1 MIAGRWSTAAPRV
14 GWYGDDFTGAS
25 DTLATWAERGFRA
38 VLLTRIPEAARLAA
52 LGPLD
57 AIGLAGATRSLDPAA
72 MARELDPAG
81 RFFAGLGVDLLH
93 YKCCSTFDSAPQV
106 GSIGAAVTALR
117 PHFPNPTLPIVGGQ
131 PNLGRYCLFGQLFA
145 TAGAGGGVFRIDR
158 HPTMSRHPVTPMD
171 EADLRRHLA
180 RQGLEGLGLVDYPTY
195 ALPPAEAS
203 ASVAALAA
211 RHPDLLLDVSREADL
226 ATIGGLLW
234 SWAGRAP
241 LLAVGASSVARALAA
256 AWPAAR
262 AGTPAVPMPNPPMPG
277 SSTAGPSAATGPVF
291 VLVGSLSPVTRAQM
305 ARATRYETVAL
316 DVARLVV
323 EPAYCDAQAARIA
336 AGLAAGRHMLAATAL
351 PGATAEAGVTAQA
364 GVTALAGG
372 EDAGRPALASG
383 SPGAAGSGAIGTLQV
398 AEATARL
405 AAAVLARVRP
415 ARTCIAGGDTSSLAI
430 QALRLWGLSHIAT
443 LGPGAALCRTH
454 ADLAAM
460 DGLEIMLKG
469 GQMGQPTLFD
479 DLAGG

>member
-1 MIAGRWSTAAPRV
+1 MTDEARSAGNPRV

-38 VLLTRIPEAARLAA
+38 VLLTRIPEPERLAA

-57 AIGLAGATRSLDPAA
+57 AVGLAGATRSLDPIA

-81 RFFAGLGVDLLH
+81 RFFAGLGVDVLH

-106 GSIGAAVTALR
+106 GSIGAAVSALR
-117 PHFPNPTLPIVGGQ
+117 PHFPHPNLPIVGGQ

-145 TAGAGGGVFRIDR
+145 TAGASGEAYRIDR

-180 RQGLEGLGLVDYPTY
+180 RQGLGRLGLVDYPTY
-195 ALPPAEAS
+195 ALPSAEAVDR
-203 ASVAALAA
+203 VAALAA
-211 RHPDLLLDVSREADL
+211 THPDLLFDVSREQDL
-226 ATIGGLLW
+226 ATIGEVLW
-234 SWAGRAP
+234 NWAGRAP
-241 LLAVGASSVARALAA
+241 LVAVGASSVARALAA
-256 AWPAAR
+256 AWPAAW
-262 AGTPAVPMPNPPMPG
+262 AGTRGAPMFNPPMLSPPIP
-277 SSTAGPSAATGPVF
+277 GPSAAAGPVF
-291 VLVGSLSPVTRAQM
+291 VLVGSLSPVTRAQT
-305 ARATRYETVAL
+305 AQATRYETVAL
-316 DVARLVV
+316 DVARLIA
-323 EPAYCDAQAARIA
+323 EAAYRDAQAARIA
-336 AGLAAGRHMLAATAL
+336 QGLAAGRHMLAATAL
-351 PGATAEAGVTAQA
+351 PEAEAAEAGA
-364 GVTALAGG
+364 
-372 EDAGRPALASG
+372 
-383 SPGAAGSGAIGTLQV
+383 GAAEVGTDPQPRLGALQV

-405 AAAVLARVRP
+405 AAAVLNRIRP

-430 QALRLWGLSHIAT
+430 QALGLWGLSHIAT

-454 ADLAAM
+454 ADRADM

-479 DLAGG
+479 DLAGGG

>member
-1 MIAGRWSTAAPRV
+1 MMAGRWSTEAPRV

-38 VLLTRIPEAARLAA
+38 VLLTRIPEPERLAA

-57 AIGLAGATRSLDPAA
+57 AVGLAGATRSLDPAA

-81 RFFAGLGVDLLH
+81 RFFAGLGVDVLH

-106 GSIGAAVTALR
+106 GSIGAAVAALR
-117 PHFPNPTLPIVGGQ
+117 PHFPHPTLPIVGGQ

-145 TAGAGGGVFRIDR
+145 TAGAGGEAYRIDR

-171 EADLRRHLA
+171 EADLRLHLA
-180 RQGLEGLGLVDYPTY
+180 RQGLGDLGLVDYPSY
-195 ALPPAEAS
+195 ALPPAEAT
-203 ASVAALAA
+203 ARVAALAA
-211 RHPDLLLDVSREADL
+211 THPGLLFDVSREQDL
-226 ATIGGLLW
+226 AIIGEWLW

-241 LLAVGASSVARALAA
+241 LVAVGASSVARALAA

-262 AGTPAVPMPNPPMPG
+262 AGTPAVPMSGPSMPSRPMP
-277 SSTAGPSAATGPVF
+277 SPSMPGPSAAAGSVF

-305 ARATRYETVAL
+305 AQATRYETVAL
-316 DVARLVV
+316 DVARLIA
-323 EPAYCDAQAARIA
+323 EDAYRDAQADRIA
-336 AGLAAGRHMLAATAL
+336 EGLAAGRPMLAATGL
-351 PGATAEAGVTAQA
+351 PGAEAVEAGA
-364 GVTALAGG
+364 
-372 EDAGRPALASG
+372 
-383 SPGAAGSGAIGTLQV
+383 GAAGVGAWVAKAGAGPQPRFGTLQV

-405 AAAVLARVRP
+405 AAAVLSRIRP

-430 QALRLWGLSHIAT
+430 QALGLWGLSHIAT

-454 ADLAAM
+454 ADRAAM

-479 DLAGG
+479 DLVVGL